1 MGLFTCTSPSEQLGS
16 GQRLC
21 VPCTQGHWKQVDGW
35 WDESGLLIPQL
46 SFSDAAFN
54 NNKCFAP
61 RALRSIFSLEWLTF
75 SGSQDRRNLLSTAA
89 CLGCYRGPERHL
101 FIPFWRPLLPSRWG
115 YFLPKW
121 LLSGNHMGRDGQV
134 SNVTM
139 QIAVS
144 NPNQGLKCQTLNVP
158 PIHVFPAI
166 NLPQK

>member
-1 MGLFTCTSPSEQLGS
+1 MHQPFRAAGVWAASVCALYSGALKAGRPVVGWKWPS
-16 GQRLC
+16 
-21 VPCTQGHWKQVDGW
+21 H
-35 WDESGLLIPQL
+35 PQL
-46 SFSDAAFN
+46 SFSDAPFN
-54 NNKCFAP
+54 NSKCFAP
-61 RALRSIFSLEWLTF
+61 RGLRSIFPLEWLTF
-75 SGSQDRRNLLSTAA
+75 SGSQDIRNLLSTAA
-89 CLGCYRGPERHL
+89 CLGWYGGLERHL

-158 PIHVFPAI
+158 PIHVFPAT

>member
-21 VPCTQGHWKQVDGW
+21 VPCTQGHWKQVDQW
-35 WDESGLLIPQL
+35 WDESGLLTHNW
-46 SFSDAAFN
+46 AFLMLLLTT
-54 NNKCFAP
+54 AS
-61 RALRSIFSLEWLTF
+61 ALPHVHCGPFFPLEWLTF

-89 CLGCYRGPERHL
+89 CLGWYGGPERHL

-115 YFLPKW
+115 YFMPKW

-158 PIHVFPAI
+158 PIHVFPAK